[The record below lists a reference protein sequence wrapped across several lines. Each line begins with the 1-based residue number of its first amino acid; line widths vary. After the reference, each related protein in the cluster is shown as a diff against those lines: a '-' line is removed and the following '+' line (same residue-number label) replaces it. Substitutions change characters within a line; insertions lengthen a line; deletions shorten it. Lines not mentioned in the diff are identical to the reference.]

1 MHIKRIFSGILWIS
15 ILALLGWQQR
25 MPVRAVELETL
36 QTSIQ
41 SAEQTAISRAQ
52 VDLDELGRLVITKK
66 AAPGTKIPDD
76 LFFPIQVRLG
86 DELLPVGSLYLIGDI
101 QRTVETAGILMLREG
116 ETAVI
121 EREDLSGMICHV
133 TELASSFDGYRAS
146 YSGEIKPKGTVVC
159 NEDGATGIIP
169 PRGTI
174 HITIENADYD
184 FALQIPIR
192 KKILDFLQKGCF
204 LLQLEQVKKSERG
217 WNVIETLP
225 ETVIAV
231 KDSQSTVEDVVTI
244 GYRFR
249 EEGVFYYRITE
260 IFTDGNY
267 ICNRSV
273 YILEVTVSGGAA
285 DITGIRKVGDNTE
298 SVTDIDCADTFQTG
312 DHVSLPKPAE
322 KVGSIFNWKR
332 FFLKMPHLS

>member
-1 MHIKRIFSGILWIS
+1 MHIKRIFSGIFCIS
-15 ILALLGWQQR
+15 ILVLLGWNQR
-25 MPVRAVELETL
+25 ISERSMEMET
-36 QTSIQ
+36 IQ
-41 SAEQTAISRAQ
+41 VSTRIAEQTAISRAQ
-52 VDLDELGRLVITKK
+52 ADLNESGRLMITKK

-101 QRTVETAGILMLREG
+101 QRTVETAGILMLRVG

-174 HITIENADYD
+174 HIKIENADYD
-184 FALQIPIR
+184 FAIQIPVR
-192 KKILDFLQKGCF
+192 KNTLDFQQKGHSS
-204 LLQLEQVKKSERG
+204 LQVEQVEKTERG
-217 WNVIETLP
+217 WRVIETLP
-225 ETVIAV
+225 ESVIAANN
-231 KDSQSTVEDVVTI
+231 SQIVEDVVTI
-244 GYRFR
+244 GYRFH
-249 EEGVFYYRITE
+249 EEGMFYYRVTE
-260 IFTDGNY
+260 ISEGGNY
-267 ICNRSV
+267 LCDRSV
-273 YILEVTVSGGAA
+273 FIVEVTVSGGAA
-285 DITGIRKVGDNTE
+285 DITGIRKVGGNTE
-298 SVTDIDCADTFQTG
+298 SVTYINCADTFQTG

-322 KVGSIFNWKR
+322 KAGCIFNWKR
-332 FFLKMPHLS
+332 FFLKLLHLS

>member
-36 QTSIQ
+36 QTSIR

-52 VDLDELGRLVITKK
+52 VDLDELGRLMITKK

-86 DELLPVGSLYLIGDI
+86 DELLPVGSLYLIGNI
-101 QRTVETAGILMLREG
+101 QRTVETAGILMLRVG

-174 HITIENADYD
+174 HIKIENADYD
-184 FALQIPIR
+184 FAIQIPVR
-192 KKILDFLQKGCF
+192 KNTLDFQQKGHSS
-204 LLQLEQVKKSERG
+204 LQVEQVEKTERG
-217 WNVIETLP
+217 WNVIEILP
-225 ETVIAV
+225 ATVIAA
-231 KDSQSTVEDVVTI
+231 KNSRSTEEDVVTI

-260 IFTDGNY
+260 IFTAGNY
-267 ICNRSV
+267 LCNRSV
-273 YILEVTVSGGAA
+273 FIVEVTVSGGAA
-285 DITGIRKVGDNTE
+285 DITGIRKVGGNTE
-298 SVTDIDCADTFQTG
+298 SVTYINCADTFQTG

-322 KVGSIFNWKR
+322 KAGFLFNWKR
-332 FFLKMPHLS
+332 FFLELLHLS